1 MMVSTERIR
10 SLSDWFNGVGALAVP
25 GEELACEVKAALDE
39 LLACREGHDPAEREP
54 DLGQW
59 AVIEPF
65 DVRDGEPPCVVAQW
79 VSTPP
84 EVIDGWACYR
94 EPDARVWFVDLGGFF
109 NWWAAADVRRWYP
122 IGRGEG

>member
-39 LLACREGHDPAEREP
+39 LLAYREGYDPKEREP

-59 AVIEPF
+59 ATIEQAAE
-65 DVRDGEPPCVVAQW
+65 RLA
-79 VSTPP
+79 
-84 EVIDGWACYR
+84 
-94 EPDARVWFVDLGGFF
+94 LGAPRLEAGKT
-109 NWWAAADVRRWYP
+109 AVGQVGQEA
-122 IGRGEG
+122 